1 MLRLCSPTGAG
12 STGAH
17 QVPITPFLNSR
28 VFEPEVT
35 QAMGVAFEKACGTLG
50 LSLTHDPATEA
61 VARVI
66 IELADSGEHDPEQLY
81 RGALAHFGEE
91 R

>member
-1 MLRLCSPTGAG
+1 MLPFSRAGAA
-12 STGAH
+12 STGVH
-17 QVPITPFLNSR
+17 PLPITPFLNAR

-50 LSLTHDPATEA
+50 LSLTRDPATEA

-66 IELADSGEHDPEQLY
+66 IELADAGEHDAEQLY
-81 RGALAHFGEE
+81 RGALARFGTE

>member
-1 MLRLCSPTGAG
+1 V
-12 STGAH
+12 H
-17 QVPITPFLNSR
+17 QLPITPFLSSR

-50 LSLTHDPATEA
+50 LALTRDPATEA

-66 IELADSGEHDPEQLY
+66 IELADSGERDAEQLY
-81 RGALAHFGEE
+81 RGALAHFGTE